1 MKQYEAVIETL
12 KRLGG
17 CATFG
22 QLNQEVFKIE
32 DCTWNTKT
40 PFASIRRIV
49 QDRKEIFRI
58 RPGLWALEEYRG
70 ILADRGIVAQ
80 DVTNSDSE
88 QVQEFNHSYYQGLL
102 LYIGNMK
109 KLETYVPAQDKNRR
123 CINVKL
129 GEISTL
135 TEVPPFSYQEFVN
148 RSSTIDVMWFQPN
161 SLGSDVMMP
170 NSFFEVEHSTDI
182 QNSLCKFS
190 DLQSFNARM
199 YIVADARRHHEFI
212 ARLSHDYF
220 KPISNRVKFVSYDKL
235 DRYYEG
241 LMTQQ
246 KSSLVL

>member
-12 KRLGG
+12 KKLGG

-32 DCTWNTKT
+32 DCQWKTKT

-49 QDRKEIFRI
+49 QERKEIFRI
-58 RPGLWALEEYRG
+58 RPGVWALEEYRN
-70 ILADRGIVAQ
+70 ILADKGIVAQ
-80 DVTNSDSE
+80 NEKNSDSQ
-88 QVQEFNHSYYQGLL
+88 QVKEFNNSYYQGLL

-109 KLETYVPAQDKNRR
+109 KLETYVPAQDKNRE

-135 TEVPPFSYQEFVN
+135 DSVPPFSYQELVH

-161 SLGSDVMMP
+161 SLGREVMMP
-170 NSFFEVEHSTDI
+170 NSLFEVEHSTDI

-190 DLQSFNARM
+190 DLQSFNVRM
-199 YIVADARRHHEFI
+199 FIVADARRRAEFD
-212 ARLSHDYF
+212 ARLAHDYF
-220 KPISNRVKFVSYDKL
+220 KSISDRVKFVSYDKL
-235 DRYYEG
+235 DKFYEG
-241 LMTQQ
+241 MMTQQ
-246 KSSLVL
+246 KSTLIL

>member
-58 RPGLWALEEYRG
+58 RPGLWALEEYRSL
-70 ILADRGIVAQ
+70 LADRGIVAQ

-129 GEISTL
+129 GEIST
-135 TEVPPFSYQEFVN
+135 
-148 RSSTIDVMWFQPN
+148 
-161 SLGSDVMMP
+161 
-170 NSFFEVEHSTDI
+170 
-182 QNSLCKFS
+182 
-190 DLQSFNARM
+190 
-199 YIVADARRHHEFI
+199 
-212 ARLSHDYF
+212 
-220 KPISNRVKFVSYDKL
+220 
-235 DRYYEG
+235 
-241 LMTQQ
+241 
-246 KSSLVL
+246 